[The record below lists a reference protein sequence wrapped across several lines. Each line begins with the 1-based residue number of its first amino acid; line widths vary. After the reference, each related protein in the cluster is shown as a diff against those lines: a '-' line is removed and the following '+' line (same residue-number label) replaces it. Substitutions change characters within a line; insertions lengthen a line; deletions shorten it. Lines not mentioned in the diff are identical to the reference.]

1 VNAAIRT
8 AGLGLLVGLA
18 CAGLSSQDGAS
29 PAARVRALAET
40 GRLEEAETAARA
52 GGVALAVP
60 LGEVLVLR
68 GRFGA
73 ADSAF
78 SAAVR
83 AGSTDR
89 RTAEVALAELSVR
102 RGDAATAERRADAL
116 IAAYGR
122 DGATWGAE
130 DHTAAGR
137 AYVVLGANDP
147 QAFKA
152 ALRAFDAAVAL
163 DSAAVEPRIRLG
175 DLFLNKYNAPDA
187 RASYRDALKV
197 APNHPRALLGLARVL
212 AFEGSP
218 ETTAAVRASLA
229 ANAALAPAH
238 VVLGRLYLDA
248 EEYDSAAGAA
258 ARALAVDSTSIEAW
272 ALLGAT
278 AVLRGDSAAFSRA
291 RAQASAVHP
300 RPALFYSEIAEAAAR
315 HRRYAEAARLGREGV
330 ALDSTV
336 APALGVLGINQ
347 LRLGDIDGGR
357 ALLERAF
364 VKDPYHIWYK
374 NTLDLLDQLQTFKTI
389 ETRRFRIVAPAAEA
403 DLLAMYLGPLL
414 EEAYDS
420 LAARYEYQPPT
431 PVRLEL
437 YRRHADFSVRT
448 VGLTG
453 LGALLGVSFGTVLV
467 MDAPSARDPGTFNFG
482 TTAWHELA
490 HTFTLGLSAHRV
502 PRWLSEGLSVL
513 EERRARPGWGAD
525 PSVEFLGAFKSG
537 KLLPV
542 TRLNE
547 GFIRPSYRDEIRFSY
562 YQASLLCEMIE
573 QEWGRT
579 ALVAMLRGYRDGLA
593 TPVVFD
599 RVLGLT
605 PDALNDRFAAFVRQ
619 KFATALAAIAPWI
632 GTGPGAGEFVDA
644 IHAAEALEKAGKSD
658 DARAALERA
667 EKMFPE
673 YVGPSAPALSLARLY
688 AARGDVRAAVAAL
701 ARHNALDE
709 SALASNVEEA
719 RLRQD
724 AGDLTGA
731 AVVLGRI
738 NWITPYDAGVHAR
751 LAELLDQ
758 TGAVG
763 RALVE
768 RRAAVAAGPADLL
781 EARYQ
786 LARALARAGDAPAA
800 RREILGV
807 LEAAPAF
814 EKAQA
819 LLLEL
824 RGRVPEERDR

>member
-1 VNAAIRT
+1 VRTAIRT
-8 AGLGLLVGLA
+8 AALGLLVGLA
-18 CAGLSSQDGAS
+18 CAGLSSQDDRS
-29 PAARVRALAET
+29 PAARVRALADA
-40 GRLEEAETAARA
+40 GRVGEAETMARA
-52 GGVALAVP
+52 GGASLAVP
-60 LGEVLVLR
+60 LGEVLLLQ
-68 GRFGA
+68 GKLGA

-83 AGSTDR
+83 AGATDR
-89 RTAEVALAELSVR
+89 RTAEAALAELSAR
-102 RGDAATAERRADAL
+102 RGDAVAAVRRAGAL
-116 IAAYGR
+116 IAAYER
-122 DGATWGAE
+122 DGASWSAD

-137 AYVVLGANDP
+137 AYVVLGADDP

-152 ALRAFDAAVAL
+152 AVRAFEAALAL
-163 DSAAVEPRIRLG
+163 DSSAVEPQLRLG
-175 DLFLNKYNAPDA
+175 DLFLDKYDAPNA
-187 RASYRDALKV
+187 RVSYRDALKV
-197 APNHPRALLGLARVL
+197 APKHPRALLGLARVL
-212 AFEGSP
+212 SFEGNP
-218 ETTAAVRASLA
+218 EATAALRASLA
-229 ANAALAPAH
+229 ANASLAPAH
-238 VVLGRLYLDA
+238 VLLGRLYLDA
-248 EEYDSAAGAA
+248 EEYDSSRTAA
-258 ARALAVDSTSIEAW
+258 ARALAVDSTSIDAW

-278 AVLRGDSAAFSRA
+278 AFLSGDSAEFSRA
-291 RAQASAVHP
+291 RTRVSALHP
-300 RPALFYSEIAEAAAR
+300 RPALFYSEVAEAAAR

-330 ALDSTV
+330 ALDSTM

-357 ALLERAF
+357 ALLEHAF
-364 VKDPYHIWYK
+364 ARDPYHIWYK
-374 NTLDLLDQLQTFKTI
+374 NTLDLLDELRTFKTI

-420 LAARYEYQPPT
+420 LATRYEYQPPT

-437 YRRHADFSVRT
+437 YRHHADFSVRT

-453 LGALLGVSFGTVLV
+453 LGALGVSFGTVLV
-467 MDAPSARDPGTFNFG
+467 MDAPSARDPGSFNFG

-525 PSVEFLGAFKSG
+525 PSVEFLGAFKSD

-547 GFIRPSYRDEIRFSY
+547 GFVRPSHRDEIGFSY

-573 QEWGRT
+573 QQWGRP
-579 ALVAMLRGYRDGLA
+579 ALVAMLRGYRDGLE
-593 TPVVFD
+593 TPAVFG

-605 PDALNDRFAAFVRQ
+605 PDALNARFAAFVRQ
-619 KFATALAAIAPWI
+619 KFATALAAIAPWS

-644 IHAAEALEKAGKSD
+644 IRAAEALEAAGKPD
-658 DARAALERA
+658 EARAALERA
-667 EKMFPE
+667 DKMFPE
-673 YVGPSAPALSLARLY
+673 YAGQSAPALALARLHV
-688 AARGDVRAAVAAL
+688 ARGDVRAAVAAL

-709 SALASNVEEA
+709 SALASNAEEA

-724 AGDLTGA
+724 MGDLTGA
-731 AVVLGRI
+731 AAALGRML
-738 NWITPYDAGVHAR
+738 WISPYDAGMHAR

-763 RALVE
+763 RALLE
-768 RRAAVAAGPADLL
+768 RRAVLAAGPADPL

-786 LARALARAGDAPAA
+786 LARAMVRAGDAAGA
-800 RREILGV
+800 RREILAV

-824 RGRVPEERDR
+824 RGRAPQERER

>member
-1 VNAAIRT
+1 MRAALRT
-8 AGLGLLVGLA
+8 AALGLLVGLA
-18 CAGLSSQDGAS
+18 CAASQEGGS
-29 PAARVRALAET
+29 PARVRALAEA
-40 GRLEEAETAARA
+40 GRLAEAEAAARA
-52 GGVALAVP
+52 GGTSLAVP

-68 GRFGA
+68 GRLSA

-78 SAAVR
+78 SAALR
-83 AGSTDR
+83 ARTADR
-89 RTAEVALAELSVR
+89 RTAEVALAELSAQ
-102 RGDAATAERRADAL
+102 RGDAATAERRAAAL
-116 IAAYGR
+116 IGAYERDAAGW
-122 DGATWGAE
+122 TVE

-152 ALRAFDAAVAL
+152 ALRAFDAAVAI
-163 DSAAVEPRIRLG
+163 DSTAVEPRLRLG
-175 DLFLNKYNAPDA
+175 DLFLDKYNAPDA

-197 APNHPRALLGLARVL
+197 APKNPRALLGLARVL
-212 AFEGSP
+212 SFEGNP
-218 ETTAAVRASLA
+218 EATAALRASLA
-229 ANAALAPAH
+229 TNPALAPAH
-238 VVLGRLYLDA
+238 VLLGRLYLDA
-248 EEYDSAAGAA
+248 EAYDSSAAAAG
-258 ARALAVDSTSIEAW
+258 RALSVDSTSIEAW

-278 AVLRGDSAAFSRA
+278 ALLSGDSTGFSRI
-291 RAQASAVHP
+291 RAQVAAVHP

-330 ALDSTV
+330 ELDSTV
-336 APALGVLGINQ
+336 APALGVLGINR

-357 ALLERAF
+357 ALLEKAF
-364 VKDPYHIWYK
+364 ARDPYHIWYK
-374 NTLDLLDQLQTFKTI
+374 NTLDLLDELRTFKTV

-420 LAARYEYQPPT
+420 LAARYQYHPPT

-453 LGALLGVSFGTVLV
+453 LGALGVSFGTVLV
-467 MDAPSARDPGTFNFG
+467 MDAPSARDPGTFNYG

-502 PRWLSEGLSVL
+502 PRWFSEGLSVL

-547 GFIRPSYRDEIRFSY
+547 GFVRPSHRDEIGFSY

-573 QEWGRT
+573 QQWGRA
-579 ALVAMLRGYRDGLA
+579 ALVAMLHGYRDGLG
-593 TPVVFD
+593 TPAVFSQ
-599 RVLGLT
+599 VLGLT
-605 PDALNDRFAAFVRQ
+605 PDALNARFAAYLRQ
-619 KFATALAAIAPWI
+619 KFATALAAIAPWN

-644 IHAAEALEKAGKSD
+644 IRAADALEEAGKAD

-673 YVGPSAPALSLARLY
+673 YAGPSAPALALARLHV
-688 AARGDVRAAVAAL
+688 ARGDVRAAVAAL

-709 SALASNVEEA
+709 SALAPNIEEA
-719 RLRQD
+719 RLRQEM
-724 AGDLTGA
+724 GDLPGA
-731 AVVLGRI
+731 AAVLGRI
-738 NWITPYDAGVHAR
+738 LWISPYDATIHAR
-751 LAELLDQ
+751 LAELSDQ
-758 TGAVG
+758 TGNVT
-763 RALVE
+763 RALFE
-768 RRAAVAAGPADLL
+768 RRAAIAAGPADPL

-786 LARALARAGDAPAA
+786 LARALARTGDAAGA
-800 RREILGV
+800 RREILAV

-824 RGRVPEERDR
+824 RGRTPEEHNR

>member
-1 VNAAIRT
+1 
-8 AGLGLLVGLA
+8 
-18 CAGLSSQDGAS
+18 LS
-29 PAARVRALAET
+29 T
-40 GRLEEAETAARA
+40 
-52 GGVALAVP
+52 
-60 LGEVLVLR
+60 
-68 GRFGA
+68 
-73 ADSAF
+73 
-78 SAAVR
+78 
-83 AGSTDR
+83 
-89 RTAEVALAELSVR
+89 R
-102 RGDAATAERRADAL
+102 RGDAATAERRAGAL
-116 IAAYGR
+116 IAAYER
-122 DGATWGAE
+122 DGANWSAE
-130 DHTAAGR
+130 DRTAAGR

-175 DLFLNKYNAPDA
+175 DLFLGKYNAPDA

-197 APNHPRALLGLARVL
+197 APNQPRALLGLARVL

-229 ANAALAPAH
+229 ANTALAPAH

-248 EEYDSAAGAA
+248 EEYDSSAAAA

-291 RAQASAVHP
+291 RAQAFAVHP

-364 VKDPYHIWYK
+364 VRDPYHIWYK

-420 LAARYEYQPPT
+420 LAMRYEYRPPT

-437 YRRHADFSVRT
+437 YRRHADFSVRI

-453 LGALLGVSFGTVLV
+453 LVGALGVSFGTVLV
-467 MDAPSARDPGTFNFG
+467 MDAPSARDPGTF
-482 TTAWHELA
+482 
-490 HTFTLGLSAHRV
+490 TFTLGLSAHRV

-547 GFIRPSYRDEIRFSY
+547 GFIRPSHRDEIGFSY

-573 QEWGRT
+573 QQWGRT

-593 TPVVFD
+593 TPAVFD
-599 RVLGLT
+599 MVLRLT
-605 PDALNDRFAAFVRQ
+605 PGALNARFTAFVQQ
-619 KFATALAAIAPWI
+619 KFATALAAIAPWN
-632 GTGPGAGEFVDA
+632 GAGPGAGEFVGA
-644 IHAAEALEKAGKSD
+644 IRTAEALEKAGKSD

-673 YVGPSAPALSLARLY
+673 YVGPGAPALSLARLH

-701 ARHNALDE
+701 ARHNELDE

-719 RLRQD
+719 QLRQD

-738 NWITPYDAGVHAR
+738 NWIVPYDAGVHAR

-768 RRAAVAAGPADLL
+768 RRAAVAAGPADPL

-786 LARALARAGDAPAA
+786 LARALARAGDAAGA
-800 RREILGV
+800 RREILAV

>member
-1 VNAAIRT
+1 MRAATRT
-8 AGLGLLVGLA
+8 AALGLLVGLA
-18 CAGLSSQDGAS
+18 CAGLSSQDGGS
-29 PAARVRALAET
+29 PAARVRALAEM
-40 GRLEEAETAARA
+40 GRLAEAEAAARA
-52 GGVALAVP
+52 GGAALAVP

-68 GRFGA
+68 GRLGA

-78 SAAVR
+78 SDAVR

-89 RTAEVALAELSVR
+89 RTAEASLAELSAR
-102 RGDAATAERRADAL
+102 RGDAATAERRAAAL
-116 IAAYGR
+116 IGAYER
-122 DGATWGAE
+122 DASGWTAE

-137 AYVVLGANDP
+137 AYVVLGAGDP

-163 DSAAVEPRIRLG
+163 DSTAVEPRIRLG
-175 DLFLNKYNAPDA
+175 DLFLGKYNAPDA
-187 RASYRDALKV
+187 RASYRDVLKV

-218 ETTAAVRASLA
+218 ETTAAVRTSLV
-229 ANAALAPAH
+229 ANPALAPAH

-248 EEYDSAAGAA
+248 EEYDSSSAAA

-278 AVLRGDSAAFSRA
+278 AFLSGDSAGFFRA
-291 RAQASAVHP
+291 RARVSPLHP

-315 HRRYAEAARLGREGV
+315 HRRYADAARLGREGV
-330 ALDSTV
+330 TLDSTV
-336 APALGVLGINQ
+336 PQALGVLGINQ

-357 ALLERAF
+357 AHLEQAF
-364 VKDPYHIWYK
+364 ARDPYHIWYK
-374 NTLDLLDQLQTFKTI
+374 NTLDLLDELQTFKTV

-420 LAARYEYQPPT
+420 LAARYEYRPPP
-431 PVRLEL
+431 PVRIEL

-453 LGALLGVSFGTVLV
+453 LGALGVSFGTVLV

-490 HTFTLGLSAHRV
+490 HTFTLGLSAHKV
-502 PRWLSEGLSVL
+502 PRWFSEGLSVL

-547 GFIRPSYRDEIRFSY
+547 GFVRPSHRDEIGFSY

-573 QEWGRT
+573 QQWGRT
-579 ALVAMLRGYRDGLA
+579 ALVAMLHGYRDGLA
-593 TPVVFD
+593 TPAVFD
-599 RVLGLT
+599 KVLGLS
-605 PDALNDRFAAFVRQ
+605 PDALNARFAAFVRQ
-619 KFATALAAIAPWI
+619 KFATPLAAIAPWN
-632 GTGPGAGEFVDA
+632 GTGPGAGEFVNA
-644 IHAAEALEKAGKSD
+644 IRAAEVLEKAGKPD

-673 YVGPSAPALSLARLY
+673 YAGPGAPALALARLHL
-688 AARGDVRAAVAAL
+688 ARDDRAAAIAAL

-719 RLRQD
+719 RLRQEI
-724 AGDLTGA
+724 GDLTGA
-731 AVVLGRI
+731 TAVLSRI
-738 NWITPYDAGVHAR
+738 NWIAPYDAGVHTR

-758 TGAVG
+758 TGNVA
-763 RALVE
+763 RALQE
-768 RRAAVAAGPADLL
+768 RRAVLAAGPADPL

-786 LARALARAGDAPAA
+786 LARAMARAGDAAAA
-800 RREILGV
+800 RREILAV
-807 LEAAPAF
+807 LESAPAF

-824 RGRVPEERDR
+824 RARSPEERER

>member
-1 VNAAIRT
+1 MRAATRT
-8 AGLGLLVGLA
+8 AVLGLLVGLA
-18 CAGLSSQDGAS
+18 CAGLSSQDGGS
-29 PAARVRALAET
+29 PAARVRALAEG
-40 GRLEEAETAARA
+40 GRLAEAETAARA

-68 GRFGA
+68 GRLAA

-78 SAAVR
+78 TAAVR
-83 AGSTDR
+83 AGSGDR
-89 RTAEVALAELSVR
+89 RTAEAALAELSAR
-102 RGDAATAERRADAL
+102 RGDAASAERRADAL
-116 IAAYGR
+116 IAAYER
-122 DGATWGAE
+122 DGSTWSAE
-130 DHTAAGR
+130 DHAAAGR
-137 AYVVLGANDP
+137 AYVVLGAGDP

-152 ALRAFDAAVAL
+152 ALRAFDVAVAL
-163 DSAAVEPRIRLG
+163 DSTAVEPRIRLG
-175 DLFLNKYNAPDA
+175 DLFLGKYNAPDA

-212 AFEGSP
+212 SFEGNP
-218 ETTAAVRASLA
+218 ETTAAVRASLV
-229 ANAALAPAH
+229 ANAALVPAH
-238 VVLGRLYLDA
+238 VLLGRLYLDA
-248 EEYDSAAGAA
+248 EEYDSSSAAA

-278 AVLRGDSAAFSRA
+278 AFLSGDSAGFSRA

-315 HRRYAEAARLGREGV
+315 HRRYADAARLGREGV

-336 APALGVLGINQ
+336 PPALGVLGINQ
-347 LRLGDIDGGR
+347 LRLGDIEGGR

-364 VKDPYHIWYK
+364 ARDPYHVWYK
-374 NTLDLLDQLQTFKTI
+374 NTLDLLDELRTFKTI

-420 LAARYEYQPPT
+420 LAARYEYRPPT
-431 PVRLEL
+431 PVRIEL

-453 LGALLGVSFGTVLV
+453 LGALGVSFGTVLV

-502 PRWLSEGLSVL
+502 PRWFSEGLSVL

-547 GFIRPSYRDEIRFSY
+547 GFVRPSHRDELGFSY

-573 QEWGRT
+573 QQWGRT
-579 ALVAMLRGYRDGLA
+579 ALVAMLHGYRDGLA
-593 TPVVFD
+593 TPAVFD
-599 RVLGLT
+599 KVLGLT
-605 PDALNDRFAAFVRQ
+605 PDALNARFAAFVRQ
-619 KFATALAAIAPWI
+619 KFATPLAAIAPWN
-632 GTGPGAGEFVDA
+632 GTGPGAGEFVNA
-644 IHAAEALEKAGKSD
+644 IRAAEALEEAGKPD
-658 DARAALERA
+658 EARVALERA

-673 YVGPSAPALSLARLY
+673 YAGESAPALALARLHLT
-688 AARGDVRAAVAAL
+688 RGERAAAIAAL

-709 SALASNVEEA
+709 SALASNIEEA
-719 RLRQD
+719 RLRQEMGD
-724 AGDLTGA
+724 VAGAGA
-731 AVVLGRI
+731 VLSRI
-738 NWITPYDAGVHAR
+738 NWIAPYDAGVHTR

-758 TGAVG
+758 TGNVA
-763 RALVE
+763 RALQE
-768 RRAAVAAGPADLL
+768 RRAAVAAGPADPL

-786 LARALARAGDAPAA
+786 LARAMARAGDATGA
-800 RREILGV
+800 RREILAV

-824 RGRVPEERDR
+824 RAKSPEERDR